1 MDVRIIW
8 TSHDW
13 ADAVAALPVDGPLPC
28 RTVLVPR
35 ERVAHVL
42 RRELIRV
49 GRTNVLAG
57 TRFVPIAYAAV
68 EVLRRAGIVFEPGE
82 EALRP
87 ARLIALFRSDIN
99 LRHFPRDLLRE
110 RPGWD
115 EAFARTLS
123 DLEGAG
129 FRPEDLESATASE
142 RLWDVATI
150 WRALD
155 ESAGQS
161 WTAQRIL
168 LEASRA
174 LEERPGVWPLQGPTL
189 AFAVGSTTGAEARFA
204 RTIPGVALAFLAA
217 RPARERY
224 LERMRALLGDDV
236 GEALRS
242 ARAPRSNG
250 TERNLLASF
259 LFEPPWVLADESRPR
274 SSGPDGTVDL
284 EEHAGVEAE
293 VEATADWA
301 ARQIAA
307 GVALEEIGILIPTLD
322 PIAGLVTDRLAR
334 LPWQGG
340 SVPVYVAGGL
350 PLAGFAAGARALAV
364 LRALRTYLAG
374 EVLAGMLPALRSAAA
389 DGRHLSHGAAMDLV
403 WSLGT
408 VGGNAAKPAGALE
421 WSARARERETELEN
435 ELERARAA
443 EEAGGRAGRRA
454 HDLERLLV
462 DLRAIRPALDAL
474 VQVAR
479 GVVDGAVLAV
489 LWPALRD
496 FLGTWLLQPGEGPRV
511 QALLDEQLA
520 SMASDTTCGT
530 LASDDALRIIEETL
544 VSTRVV
550 TGRFGEPAVYIGT
563 VREAVGLQFRAV
575 RVVALSEGHLPSIA
589 REDPVLPDALRE
601 TLSASDRQA
610 LRPSPPPTAAD
621 RALEDLHALDVVIRN
636 AVDRVALSAPRVDV
650 ERSQREPSSVI
661 LEAAA
666 ALGRP
671 NRITGER
678 GATIP
683 DVPSLRR
690 DAFVPAREVATLFRH
705 QRPLGEAA
713 WQDGVSARAV
723 GAPRRWREVR
733 SLELERVARIWVP
746 DTFGPMD
753 GLLGAA
759 TAYLPVPGLSPEWP
773 ISPSALDALL
783 GCPHAYLLGN
793 VLGFDEPMAAPP
805 QREIGQPYYGNLFH
819 AVAANFYS
827 RDGAS
832 FYARER
838 TLAEWL
844 GRADELVDHAFVEFL
859 REYPLVGD
867 AVRTQQ
873 RERLRRD
880 IHELLAYDW
889 EAAVTEGR
897 RFIAVERVFGW
908 PSAVELSFGGRSLFV
923 RGRIDRID
931 VEGHRAVVRDLK
943 TGRAHPRSGKERNPD
958 PTLDLQIA
966 VYGLVAQALAADWQ
980 IPEHVAA
987 AYVYVGRG
995 DSAERSYRN
1004 DFHELLEPLA
1014 QRWIDIA
1021 SGLLTG
1027 RLFPRTPNEKDCSY
1041 CCFRPVCGPSAF
1053 QRAGELLA
1061 GADGVLA
1068 DFTALKSAREN
1079 EED

>member
-1 MDVRIIW
+1 MDVRILW
-8 TSHDW
+8 TARDW
-13 ADAVAALPVDGPLPC
+13 ADAVAALPVHGPLPC

-49 GRTNVLAG
+49 GRINVLAG
-57 TRFVPIAYAAV
+57 TRFVPMAYAAV
-68 EVLRRAGIVFEPGE
+68 EVLRATRVAFEPGE
-82 EALRP
+82 ETLRW
-87 ARLIALFRSDIN
+87 ARLIALFRSDIR
-99 LRHFPRDLLRE
+99 LRHFPRELLRD

-129 FRPEDLESATASE
+129 LRPEDLESATVSE
-142 RLWDVATI
+142 RLWDVAAI

-155 ESAGQS
+155 ESAGRS
-161 WTAQRIL
+161 WTTQRIF
-168 LEASRA
+168 LEACRV
-174 LEERPGVWPLQGPTL
+174 LEGRPGAWPFQGPTL
-189 AFAVGSTTGAEARFA
+189 TFALGSTTDMEARFISG
-204 RTIPGVALAFLAA
+204 IPGGVLAFLAA
-217 RPARERY
+217 RPVRARY
-224 LERMRALLGDDV
+224 LGRMRVLLGDDL

-250 TERNLLASF
+250 VERNLLASF

-322 PIAGLVTDRLAR
+322 PLAGLVTDRLAR
-334 LPWQGG
+334 LLWQGG

-364 LRALRTYLAG
+364 VRALRAYLAG
-374 EVLAGMLPALRSAAA
+374 EVLAGMLPALRTTAA
-389 DGRHLSHGAAMDLV
+389 DDSRHLSHGAAMDLV

-421 WSARARERETELEN
+421 WSARADARENELEN

-454 HDLERLLV
+454 RDLDRLLT

-474 VQVAR
+474 VGVAR
-479 GVVDGAVLAV
+479 AVVDKAALAV

-496 FLGTWLLQPGEGPRV
+496 FLATWVLQPGEGPRV
-511 QALLDEQLA
+511 QEVLDEQLG
-520 SMASDTTCGT
+520 SMASDRTCGT
-530 LASDDALRIIEETL
+530 ITGNDALRIIEETL

-550 TGRFGEPAVYIGT
+550 TGRFGEAAVYIGT
-563 VREAVGLQFRAV
+563 VHEAVGLQFRAV
-575 RVVALSEGHLPSIA
+575 RVIALSEGHLPSIA
-589 REDPVLPDALRE
+589 REDPVFPDALRE
-601 TLSASDRQA
+601 TLSASGRLA
-610 LRPSPPPTAAD
+610 TRPLPPTAAD
-621 RALEDLHALDVVIRN
+621 RALEDLHALDTVIRN
-636 AVDRVALSAPRVDV
+636 AVECVALSAPRVDV
-650 ERSQREPSSVI
+650 ERSQREASSVI

-671 NRITGER
+671 NRVTGER

-683 DVPSLRR
+683 NVPSLRR
-690 DAFVPAREVATLFRH
+690 DAFGPAREAAALFRR
-705 QRPLGEAA
+705 QRPLSEAA
-713 WQDGVSARAV
+713 WQDSVSARAV
-723 GAPRRWREVR
+723 GVPQRWRDVR
-733 SLELERVARIWVP
+733 SLDLERVSRIWVP
-746 DTFGPMD
+746 KTFGPMD

-759 TAYLPVPGLSPEWP
+759 TTHLPVRGLSREWP
-773 ISPSALDALL
+773 ISPSALEALL
-783 GCPHAYLLGN
+783 RCPYAYLLEN
-793 VLGFDEPMAAPP
+793 VLGFGEPMASPP

-819 AVAANFYS
+819 AIAANFYS

-832 FYARER
+832 FYAREK

-844 GRADELVDHAFVEFL
+844 GRADELVDLAFVEFL
-859 REYPLVGD
+859 REYPLVGE

-889 EAAVTEGR
+889 KAAATEGR
-897 RFIAVERVFGW
+897 RFVGVERVFGW
-908 PSAVELSFGGRSLFV
+908 PNAVELSFGGQSLFV

-943 TGRAHPRSGKERNPD
+943 TGRVHPRSGKEQHPD
-958 PTLDLQIA
+958 PTIDLQIA
-966 VYGLVAQALAADWQ
+966 VYGLVAQILAADWQ
-980 IPEHVAA
+980 IPERIAA

-995 DSAERSYRN
+995 DSAERSYRS
-1004 DFHELLEPLA
+1004 DFHQVLEPVA
-1014 QRWIDIA
+1014 QRWINIA
-1021 SGLLTG
+1021 RGLLTE
-1027 RLFPRTPNEKDCSY
+1027 RLFPRTPNEEDCSY
-1041 CCFRPVCGPSAF
+1041 CCFRPVCGPIAF
-1053 QRAGELLA
+1053 QRARELLA
-1061 GADGVLA
+1061 GASGVLA
-1068 DFTALKSAREN
+1068 DFTALKRAREN

>member
-1 MDVRIIW
+1 MDVRILW
-8 TSHDW
+8 RSRDW

-35 ERVAHVL
+35 ERVAHAL
-42 RRELIRV
+42 RRELLRV

-57 TRFVPIAYAAV
+57 TRFIPMAHAAV
-68 EVLRRAGIVFEPGE
+68 EVLRAAGIVFEPGE
-82 EALRP
+82 EALRR
-87 ARLIALFRSDIN
+87 ARLMAVFHLDIS

-142 RLWDVATI
+142 RLGDVATI

-168 LEASRA
+168 LEASHV
-174 LEERPGVWPLQGPTL
+174 LEERPRAWPFQGQTL
-189 AFAVGSTTGAEARFA
+189 AFALGNTTGAEARFV
-204 RTIPGVALAFLAA
+204 RGLPGAALAFLAA

-236 GEALRS
+236 GQALRS
-242 ARAPRSNG
+242 ARVPRTDG
-250 TERNLLASF
+250 TERNLFASF
-259 LFEPPWVLADESRPR
+259 LFEPPWILADQSRPR
-274 SSGPDGTVDL
+274 SGGPDGTVEL
-284 EEHAGVEAE
+284 EEHAGVETE

-301 ARQIAA
+301 ARQISA
-307 GVALEEIGILIPTLD
+307 GVALEEIGILMPTLD
-322 PIAGLVTDRLAR
+322 PLAGLVTDRLAR
-334 LPWQGG
+334 LPWRGG
-340 SVPVYVAGGL
+340 SLPVYVAGGL
-350 PLAGFAAGARALAV
+350 PVACLAAGARALAV
-364 LRALRTYLAG
+364 LRTLRTYLAG
-374 EVLAGMLPALRSAAA
+374 EVLAEVLPALRTAAA

-403 WSLGT
+403 WALGT

-421 WSARARERETELEN
+421 WSVRARERETELEN
-435 ELERARAA
+435 ELEHARAA
-443 EEAGGRAGRRA
+443 EEAGGKAGRRA
-454 HDLERLLV
+454 RDLERLLT

-474 VQVAR
+474 VEVAR
-479 GVVDGAVLAV
+479 AVLDSAALAV

-511 QALLDEQLA
+511 QALLDERLA
-520 SMASDTTCGT
+520 PIASDTTCGT
-530 LASDDALRIIEETL
+530 LAGDEALRIIEDTL

-550 TGRFGEPAVYIGT
+550 TGRFGEPAVYVGT
-563 VREAVGLQFRAV
+563 VRDATGLHFRAV
-575 RVVALSEGHLPSIA
+575 RVIALAEGHLPSIV
-589 REDPVLPDALRE
+589 REDPVVPDAVRE
-601 TLSASDRQA
+601 ALSASGRPA
-610 LRPSPPPTAAD
+610 LLGSPPTAAD
-621 RALEDLHALDVVIRN
+621 RALDDLHVLDVVVRN
-636 AVDRVALSAPRVDV
+636 AVDRVALSAPRLDV

-671 NRITGER
+671 NRVTGER

-683 DVPSLRR
+683 DLASLRR
-690 DAFVPAREVATLFRH
+690 DAFAPAREAATLFRQ

-713 WQDGVSARAV
+713 WQDGVSARAF
-723 GAPRRWREVR
+723 GAPGHWGEVR
-733 SLELERVARIWVP
+733 SLELERVARIWAP

-759 TAYLPVPGLSPEWP
+759 AVPLLVAGLSAEWP
-773 ISPSALDALL
+773 ISPSGLDALL
-783 GCPHAYLLGN
+783 RCPHAYLLGN
-793 VLGFDEPMAAPP
+793 VLGFDEPMAPPP

-819 AVAANFYS
+819 AVAASFYS

-844 GRADELVDHAFVEFL
+844 GRADQLVDQAFVEFL

-867 AVRTQQ
+867 AVRRQQ
-873 RERLRRD
+873 HERLRRD
-880 IHELLAYDW
+880 LHELLEDDW
-889 EAAVTEGR
+889 KAPATQGGR
-897 RFIAVERVFGW
+897 FVAVERVFGW
-908 PSAVELSFGGRSLFV
+908 PTAVELSLGGRPLFV

-943 TGRAHPRSGKERNPD
+943 TGRAHPRTGKERNPH
-958 PTLDLQIA
+958 PTLDVQIA

-995 DSAERSYRN
+995 DSVERSYRN
-1004 DFHELLEPLA
+1004 DFREVLEPA
-1014 QRWIDIA
+1014 ARRWLDVA
-1021 SGLLTG
+1021 RGLLAE

-1041 CCFRPVCGPSAF
+1041 CCFRPVCGPSVF
-1053 QRAGELLA
+1053 ERAGELLA

-1068 DFTALKSAREN
+1068 NFTALKGATED
-1079 EED
+1079 EEA